1 MTTINILI
9 LSLSIL
15 SEEQAKASAR
25 RASEKRDQQM
35 AEAAAAQMEA
45 ANKAV
50 RQVIT
55 EDSLFSEGFWICDK
69 GDTWGRGT
77 YRSPNQCPVCES
89 RLFKWVPGR

>member
-45 ANKAV
+45 ANKAA
-50 RQVIT
+50 RQIT
-55 EDSLFSEGFWICDK
+55 AEDSLFTDGFWICDK
-69 GDTWGRGT
+69 GDTFARGQ
-77 YRSPNQCPVCES
+77 YRSPTYCPVCES